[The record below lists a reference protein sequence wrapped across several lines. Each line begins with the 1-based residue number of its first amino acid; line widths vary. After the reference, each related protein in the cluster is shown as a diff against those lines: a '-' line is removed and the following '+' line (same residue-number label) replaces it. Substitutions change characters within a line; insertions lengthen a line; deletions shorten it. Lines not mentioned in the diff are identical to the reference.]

1 MSEDESSDKS
11 TAAAGIADGVLG
23 AGQTHTTRVLTF
35 SVSLYVKPGL
45 AANIRM
51 KRINSAIDK
60 FEGLIKGAA
69 AATFPW
75 ASAILM
81 DVNYDY
87 RWFERRGEKEALPT
101 TAENSGS

>member
-1 MSEDESSDKS
+1 M
-11 TAAAGIADGVLG
+11 
-23 AGQTHTTRVLTF
+23 GQNHTTRVLTF
-35 SVSLYVKPGL
+35 SVSLYVRPGL

-51 KRINSAIDK
+51 KRINAAIDK

-75 ASAILM
+75 AGEILI

-87 RWFERRGEKEALPT
+87 RWFQRRGEKEPLPA
-101 TAENSGS
+101 TAENGA

>member
-1 MSEDESSDKS
+1 MTTNEVQAVDPQTTEPGED
-11 TAAAGIADGVLG
+11 VLG

-35 SVSLYVKPGL
+35 SVSLYVRPGL

-51 KRINSAIDK
+51 KRINAAIDK

-75 ASAILM
+75 AGEILM
-81 DVNYDY
+81 DVSYDY
-87 RWFERRGEKEALPT
+87 RWFQRRGEKEALPA
-101 TAENSGS
+101 TAENGA

>member
-1 MSEDESSDKS
+1 MNMEPIAVEPAVAGASED
-11 TAAAGIADGVLG
+11 VLG
-23 AGQTHTTRVLTF
+23 AGQTHTMRVLTF

-45 AANIRM
+45 VANIRM
-51 KRINSAIDK
+51 KRINAAIDK

-75 ASAILM
+75 AGQILM

-87 RWFERRGEKEALPT
+87 RWFQRRGEKEALPAT
-101 TAENSGS
+101 TENGG